1 MAIKPII
8 YNIKELRI
16 PCLDVS
22 PRENISQIITDLR
35 DTLNSLV
42 GKGYALAANQIGYNK
57 KIALIRIPLNNEHTE
72 FNEYFIINPKIV
84 FKERKILFTEGC
96 LSLPGLSIQT
106 DRYVFITISYL
117 DENMEEKIK
126 VAQDLEAIIIQHEID
141 HLSGRSILDR
151 KHRNNR

>member
-1 MAIKPII
+1 MIRPIECNLKSLRKPC
-8 YNIKELRI
+8 I
-16 PCLDVS
+16 PVEKGED
-22 PRENISQIITDLR
+22 ISQIMRDLK
-35 DTLNSLV
+35 DTLYSLV